1 MDRSFLK
8 FLWELKQSNLPDVI
22 VGELYKFIDDS
33 DENLDWIVEIM
44 VKNGIVHRDTVLDEL
59 AVLSQQEDV
68 TLRSMVEA
76 VKFIY
81 NPEATWFYQYNENK
95 FGNLNAKI
103 LVVYDIL
110 DQIAVK
116 AAEKVLGEEVVSIIL
131 KFEEALEISHK
142 DEKLL
147 CQIHTIKRSLLQ
159 YCYDL
164 RQPTATE
171 EVWVDY
177 FLDMNGGGKA

>member
-1 MDRSFLK
+1 VLNSQGGIDMDRSFLK

-33 DENLDWIVEIM
+33 DENHDWIVEIM
-44 VKNGIVHRDTVLDEL
+44 VLDEL

-147 CQIHTIKRSLLQ
+147 CQIHKRSLLQ